1 MHLEGSLMSA
11 NKKSHL
17 GTTVVC
23 LLIAGMEGYDL
34 QSAGIVGPRLARHF
48 QLGPDQLGL
57 IFSAGTAGLFLGAV
71 LGGRLSDWAG
81 RRTGLITSVLLFGM
95 FSVASGLAQNLETL
109 VIMRLLT
116 GLGLGGA
123 LPNIVA
129 LVNESGTAG
138 TGAARVTKITACM
151 PIGGALASILA
162 LTYPSLGWQGIFY
175 VGGIVPVF
183 LAGAAALLVPSQSRI
198 APMIDAASEM
208 PSTSRAHLL
217 GAQLRIPSIALWIS
231 SFCVLLILYVMLNWL
246 PVLMEAKGAGASMA
260 LLAALG
266 FALAGAA
273 GGAFFGVLLGRAA
286 KPTVLL
292 LAHAGMLVSFLA
304 VAVVH
309 ESVLTLLAFSSTGFF
324 VAGSQFLLYGVSGDT
339 YEPSIRGR
347 GVGTAVAVG
356 RLGGIAGPAIAAAL
370 LTAGASPNAVILALV
385 PIVLVSLVAVT
396 ALNARTG
403 GTRKQPLRT

>member
-17 GTTVVC
+17 GTTMIC

-34 QSAGIVGPRLARHF
+34 QSAGIVGPRLARHLH
-48 QLGPDQLGL
+48 LGPDQLGL
-57 IFSAGTAGLFLGAV
+57 VFSAGTAGLFLGAV
-71 LGGRLSDWAG
+71 LGGRLSDRAG
-81 RRTGLITSVLLFGM
+81 RKAGLITSVLLFGM

-109 VIMRLLT
+109 VGMRFLT

-129 LVNESGTAG
+129 LVGESGTAE

-151 PIGGALASILA
+151 PIGGAVASLLA
-162 LTYPSLGWQGIFY
+162 LTYPALGWQGIFY
-175 VGGIVPVF
+175 VGGIVPML
-183 LAGAAALLVPSQSRI
+183 LAGAAALIVPPRSRI
-198 APMIDAASEM
+198 APVTGGAPEIPSASQG
-208 PSTSRAHLL
+208 RLL
-217 GAQLRIPSIALWIS
+217 GEQLRVPSITLWIS

-286 KPTVLL
+286 KPAVLL

-304 VAVVH
+304 VAAVH
-309 ESVLTLLAFSSTGFF
+309 GSVPTLLAFSATGFF

-339 YEPSIRGR
+339 YEPAIRGR

-356 RLGGIAGPAIAAAL
+356 RLGGIAGPVIAAAL
-370 LTAGASPNAVILALV
+370 LTAGASPNTVIFALI
-385 PIVLVSLVAVT
+385 PIVLISLIAVT
-396 ALNARTG
+396 VLNAHPGT
-403 GTRKQPLRT
+403 TRKPPLGM